1 MADSRVALEA
11 EDWVRREW
19 LPQKYSQKFHRERL
33 QLSAGGAFDFDAVSE
48 DNTIIANISTSGG
61 VTSGGNIPSAKL
73 QKLRADMLFLTM
85 IEAEKKLIIL
95 TEKDMFDLCQK
106 EKQNGRVPLE
116 IKFIHAESPETLAKS
131 LKEARAIASREV
143 SPQKQ

>member
-19 LPQKYSQKFHRERL
+19 LSQKYGQKFHRERL
-33 QLSAGGAFDFDAVSE
+33 QLNAGGVFDFDAVSE

-61 VTSGGNIPSAKL
+61 ITSGSNIPSAKL
-73 QKLRADMLFLTM
+73 QKLRADMLFLIM
-85 IEAEKKLIIL
+85 VEAEKKLIIL

-116 IKFIHAESPETLAKS
+116 IEFVQAELPDTLAKS
-131 LKEARAIASREV
+131 LKEARAVASKEV
-143 SPQKQ
+143 SPQR